1 VLAAAL
7 TIKARTG
14 SQRWEVEFYC
24 LKGPLLVAQARSK
37 MRGESQVAAEGEAEH
52 CFQHSLTITHR

>member
-14 SQRWEVEFYC
+14 SQGWQLEFDC
-24 LKGPLLVAQARSK
+24 LKGPILVAQARSEK
-37 MRGESQVAAEGEAEH
+37 RGESQVTAEGEAEH
-52 CFQHSLTITHR
+52 CFQHGLTITRR